1 MLQTTILKE
10 VEITGIGLH
19 TAHKVRLKL
28 SPAKDNEGI
37 YFYRSDKK
45 QKIPFTH
52 HNVIGTTL
60 STNIGINDVSISTT
74 EHLISAIY
82 SYGIDNIKIDIDAD
96 EIPIV
101 DGSATAFCMLLNEA
115 GIKKLTHTKKFI
127 KITKEIEI
135 KDKNSWVKISPS
147 DKSEFYYG
155 IEFDTKAIQ
164 KQFFKFEFSK
174 QNYIEYIS
182 KARTFGLMSD
192 IAKMQ
197 EMNLIKG
204 GNLDNAIIFDKCKA
218 INSSKLRYEDEP
230 VRHKILDALGDLAI
244 LPHFVIGK
252 YESFAGSHKLNHLLT
267 KRIDEEKAFKI
278 VNADS
283 FKDFIS
289 FD

>member
-1 MLQTTILKE
+1 MFQTTILKE
-10 VEITGIGLH
+10 VEITGVGLH

-37 YFYRSDKK
+37 CFYRSDKK
-45 QKIPFTH
+45 QKIPFNYT
-52 HNVIGTTL
+52 NVVRTTL
-60 STNIGINDVSISTT
+60 STNIGINNVIISTT
-74 EHLISAIY
+74 EHLMSAIY
-82 SYGIDNIKIDIDAD
+82 AYGIDNINIDIDAD

-115 GIKKLTHTKKFI
+115 GLKQLTNKKKFI
-127 KITKEIEI
+127 KITKEIEV
-135 KDKNSWVKISPS
+135 KDNNSWVKISPN
-147 DKSEFYYG
+147 DTSEFHYG
-155 IEFDTKAIQ
+155 IDFKTKAIQ

-174 QNYIEYIS
+174 KNYIEDIS

-192 IAKMQ
+192 IAKMR

-204 GNLDNAIIFDKCKA
+204 GNLDNAIIFDECKV

-244 LPHFVIGK
+244 LPHFIIGK

-267 KRIDEEKAFKI
+267 KKLDEEKAFEI
-278 VNADS
+278 VDADD
-283 FKDFIS
+283 FKDFVS